1 MLVPMHGMAFGMC
14 KREMPSAE
22 SENEGRFGVLC
33 LVGTIEVCFDGW
45 GVTRRNSSYFGV
57 CGGLVVAGTTTK
69 PRWQTASW

>member
-1 MLVPMHGMAFGMC
+1 MHVLMLGMAFGMC

-22 SENEGRFGVLC
+22 SENEVRFGVLY
-33 LVGTIEVCFDGW
+33 LIGTIEVCLDGW
-45 GVTRRNSSYFGV
+45 GVARRNSSWFGA